1 MRHHWIEAATGHS
14 SKQFAKGGRR
24 TGHHPFKRG
33 WVAVAVEQALG
44 DLGSRTM
51 PNAVS
56 VILAARRS
64 SEIASALFRSKSLA
78 ICVLKRRSLLLCDLL
93 RTSYRLNNGSTVSC
107 SRRRTQMEEGDLNL
121 FSSMV
126 EFRKFIV
133 DRNPCA
139 DVVVTLKPC
148 WFRVECFEGI
158 RVTRGTFVDS
168 TMRTA
173 LNPGANNVFREGE
186 GGKDCFAQVTVLDYK
201 TAKAAR

>member
-78 ICVLKRRSLLLCDLL
+78 IIVFKTTYS
-93 RTSYRLNNGSTVSC
+93 NG
-107 SRRRTQMEEGDLNL
+107 
-121 FSSMV
+121 
-126 EFRKFIV
+126 
-133 DRNPCA
+133 
-139 DVVVTLKPC
+139 
-148 WFRVECFEGI
+148 
-158 RVTRGTFVDS
+158 
-168 TMRTA
+168 
-173 LNPGANNVFREGE
+173 
-186 GGKDCFAQVTVLDYK
+186 GGRPQPFFKHGGVPEVH
-201 TAKAAR
+201 R